1 MARRAI
7 RIIPDFMECYAYR
20 VAPGADLTARQIRAV
35 GAEGTRFVH
44 IGTHPAGA
52 APSDA
57 RRVANP
63 PIDKIRAPEIW
74 RMPEEVTG
82 IGL

>member
-1 MARRAI
+1 M
-7 RIIPDFMECYAYR
+7 PDFMECYAYR
-20 VAPGADLTARQIRAV
+20 VAPGADLAARQMRAV

-44 IGTHPAGA
+44 IGTH
-52 APSDA
+52 
-57 RRVANP
+57 RRVP
-63 PIDKIRAPEIW
+63 LLLTRGESLPLLLTRSGRPEIW